1 MRAASLMGQIT
12 IIVVCCLLTVLAET
26 LDTRNNLQQRLQQQQ
41 QHIKQLQQQSQIH
54 HNQQQHQHHHHQQQR
69 QHVTKLRQ
77 HLMPGTRQSRKFDLK
92 SPISGTQS
100 TSLSSSSINFQ
111 SQQHR
116 SDTTNP
122 NNQVELL
129 ETLKSSLPKNGN
141 STKLRRLSAK
151 DYYNKSVQRRYN
163 ARRNAHDEWAYT
175 TYNVHTNTFVP
186 IQTHTGKGDDNSD
199 DVEFVSSTGVKSLP
213 DWSRRGYGPSMVP
226 TAGPTRKTTTT
237 STTTQAPPAMIP
249 ARRGYPMGGG
259 DMPTTEDPFESNVI
273 SRNPNSM
280 DPKDMEKRHICVQ
293 QRTVTMPVKSTEV
306 YTRPIWKHVSTPCQ
320 PQTHVNQMCTRVQL
334 VHEQAF
340 RDVIRHK
347 SAQQVTYDCCTGWM
361 RDTPHADGCMKP
373 ICAAR
378 CQNGGTCLGPDTCSC
393 PAGFSGRYCEHDIN
407 ECKEEKPCDQT
418 CINTLGSYYCK
429 CREGFTL
436 QADQQSCKKIDLH
449 HDDAFEAR
457 DLENEIETQEDITAR
472 LQKIEKQLAN
482 ERVQSNELHK
492 TLQSTYTMV
501 DLLKNRLVNLEKQ
514 QLDYNRLQTNLFN
527 TESRTLKLE
536 GIVNL
541 LLKCRNAPNAH
552 CP

>member
-1 MRAASLMGQIT
+1 MKVAKFMCHIT
-12 IIVVCCLLTVLAET
+12 IIVLCCVLSVLAET
-26 LDTRNNLQQRLQQQQ
+26 LDTRHLQKQHLKHLAQQQQ
-41 QHIKQLQQQSQIH
+41 T
-54 HNQQQHQHHHHQQQR
+54 HQHPHHH
-69 QHVTKLRQ
+69 RQ
-77 HLMPGTRQSRKFDLK
+77 HLTKVKQQLLSSPISTARQSRKLDIK
-92 SPISGTQS
+92 SPTA
-100 TSLSSSSINFQ
+100 SIAT
-111 SQQHR
+111 HLE
-116 SDTTNP
+116 NP
-122 NNQVELL
+122 NSQVELI
-129 ETLKSSLPKNGN
+129 EHVKNSIPKNTTALGS
-141 STKLRRLSAK
+141 STKLRRVSAK
-151 DYYNKSVQRRYN
+151 DYYNKSIQRRYN
-163 ARRNAHDEWAYT
+163 ARRNAHDDWAYN
-175 TYNVHTNTFVP
+175 TYNVHTNTFGP
-186 IQTHTGKGDDNSD
+186 TQTQSHAGKGDDNSD
-199 DVEFVSSTGVKSLP
+199 DVEFVSNTGVKSLP
-213 DWSRRGYGPSMVP
+213 DWSRRGYGPAMVP
-226 TAGPTRKTTTT
+226 TSAPTRKTTTT
-237 STTTQAPPAMIP
+237 TLAPPAMIP
-249 ARRGYPMGGG
+249 ARRGYPLAPPTSAGS
-259 DMPTTEDPFESNVI
+259 DAPTTEDPFETNVI
-273 SRNPNSM
+273 SRNPSGM

-361 RDTPHADGCMKP
+361 RESPHADGCMKP

-378 CQNGGTCLGPDTCSC
+378 CQNGGTCMGPETCSC

-418 CINTLGSYYCK
+418 CINTVGSYYCK
-429 CREGFTL
+429 CREGFSL

-482 ERVQSNELHK
+482 ERVQANELHK

-514 QLDYNRLQTNLFN
+514 QLDYNRLQTNLYN

-536 GIVNL
+536 GMVNL
-541 LLKCRNAPNAH
+541 LMKCRNGPNAH